1 MTVYGGREIARRSGT
16 GRTSVYRLLGQ
27 QAGDGA
33 EGAAGEAEAAGRPS
47 LSCRPRSQKYQPNQG
62 QCQPA
67 SSMSHDMVNEPLT
80 DRQRN
85 AGKRRCG
92 MAARGGRRRN
102 VFLARR
108 LPAVS
113 NPCDPGAGRLEGGG
127 APVTKASK
135 SSYRGHQRSR
145 NGSSA
150 LRGFRKLS
158 LNMPRH
164 PLRSV
169 VWDTGFVTVPRRGWP
184 PNPAVTYPDVSGTSN
199 KFKSFGFASR
209 SLLVAAQGRDWRC
222 VNFWKLWLPPPAL
235 RSAAVVAMAVLR
247 LGTPGYVTVTN
258 RGNTR
263 LWHFVTVTTG

>member
-1 MTVYGGREIARRSGT
+1 MVGSVPSNNQMRRPDK
-16 GRTSVYRLLGQ
+16 R
-27 QAGDGA
+27 
-33 EGAAGEAEAAGRPS
+33 
-47 LSCRPRSQKYQPNQG
+47 
-62 QCQPA
+62 
-67 SSMSHDMVNEPLT
+67 HD
-80 DRQRN
+80 R
-85 AGKRRCG
+85 
-92 MAARGGRRRN
+92 
-102 VFLARR
+102 
-108 LPAVS
+108 
-113 NPCDPGAGRLEGGG
+113 

-222 VNFWKLWLPPPAL
+222 VNFWKLWLPPPFNVGIVAIAHAAL
-235 RSAAVVAMAVLR
+235 QLRRRATVIKAAQTAQERPAASLALVLNLPQPAMWTQRGSRHGASTAVSWPQSAPKPRRLNPLPANGRGHSAAA
-247 LGTPGYVTVTN
+247 
-258 RGNTR
+258 
-263 LWHFVTVTTG
+263 

>member
-1 MTVYGGREIARRSGT
+1 MPERDSQTAR
-16 GRTSVYRLLGQ
+16 
-27 QAGDGA
+27 
-33 EGAAGEAEAAGRPS
+33 P
-47 LSCRPRSQKYQPNQG
+47 C
-62 QCQPA
+62 QCW
-67 SSMSHDMVNEPLT
+67 
-80 DRQRN
+80 
-85 AGKRRCG
+85 
-92 MAARGGRRRN
+92 
-102 VFLARR
+102 
-108 LPAVS
+108 
-113 NPCDPGAGRLEGGG
+113 

-222 VNFWKLWLPPPAL
+222 VNFWKLWLPPPLYRFCADLLFRSYQLIWSSKRSRIAGCSFKTLISLPAL
-235 RSAAVVAMAVLR
+235 GRILA
-247 LGTPGYVTVTN
+247 
-258 RGNTR
+258 
-263 LWHFVTVTTG
+263 